1 MATQECP
8 CGNLTHPRKSC
19 RCTPQ
24 EVRRYLA
31 KISGPLLDRIDM
43 HVEVPV
49 VSWADLAGDG
59 RAEPSRAVAARV
71 AAARRIQTRRLR
83 GARVHTNAQMPAA
96 HVRRHCRLE
105 SGAQEILKSA
115 VEQFGLSARGHD
127 RLLKVARTIADLAG
141 ADLLAPAHVAEAL
154 QYRVLDRSD
163 V

>member
-24 EVRRYLA
+24 EVRRYLG

-59 RAEPSRAVAARV
+59 GGESSAVIGRRV
-71 AAARRIQTRRLR
+71 AAARKVQTRRLR
-83 GARVHTNAQMPAA
+83 SARLHTNAQMPAA
-96 HVRRHCRLE
+96 LVRRSCRLE
-105 SGAQEILKSA
+105 PGAQEILRSA

-141 ADLLAPAHVAEAL
+141 ADQLSAAHVAEAL

-163 V
+163 S